1 MHNPGQWNVP
11 GLNDDVDMV
20 VHQAK
25 SMYPAAKPFN
35 GILEDQVKAI
45 PVHAGKE
52 NWGTSITTKDN
63 VVHSRRIMYA
73 GFTRHAG
80 SLTTNI

>member
-25 SMYPAAKPFN
+25 SVYPAAKPFN

-45 PVHAGKE
+45 PVQVGKE
-52 NWGTSITTKDN
+52 NRGTCITPKNN

-73 GFTRHAG
+73 GFTSHAD